1 MFTYLDESASTTQP
15 FFLCNGRCSLV
26 MTEIT
31 LTEEEAFYFI
41 NFVLN

>member
-31 LTEEEAFYFI
+31 LTEEAFYFI